1 MPDFAYLK
9 SSTQLN
15 KEKVREFFRTA
26 NNFFAVLDRDN
37 LISETQIRAAL
48 DHISRSREVR
58 VRDDATLLMMFLSGH
73 SQISRAT
80 ESVGITDN
88 TRKMVVVYKDWDD
101 YHNFLQNFPELLES
115 SEIRLPGDVP
125 ELDDTVFSRMAKVEI
140 DLW

>member
-1 MPDFAYLK
+1 M
-9 SSTQLN
+9 
-15 KEKVREFFRTA
+15 
-26 NNFFAVLDRDN
+26 LDRDN